1 MLRYTSF
8 QLSSAESFN
17 TIGLL
22 RLLFVL
28 VGVVNVWDVVADA
41 VMFADDVVDVAGA
54 ADAVA
59 DAAVRLAAVIFIV
72 SKKISLF
79 GSHSNQ

>member
-28 VGVVNVWDVVADA
+28 VGVVNVWDAVADA